1 MAGIVPAEDAQGI
14 EPLHAFVFGAG
25 DGQDGVERA
34 GHAQRAAGDARGLDL
49 LIAPEALCAGKAIVA
64 GGDADADTRC
74 GGGVIDLG
82 HALVVIRAAGKA
94 EGEVRTVD
102 AEGDGVFNGSDE
114 IIEIA
119 VAALVKDL
127 HDDKL
132 CLRRD
137 AEGRHIELLLIR
149 FGQVARNDTGNVCAV
164 AHHSVVIGAEVGL
177 AVGIVEAKR
186 DLAAVINGV
195 KRRGLIQLF
204 GMQGLAVEDGCDV
217 FLAVGNGVRIGG
229 FLGERRVLEAQAG
242 VDDGDAHAGAV
253 IARVPCGVRAHTG
266 GRELHVRADLR
277 GVRLHGIDLR
287 HGVARGKED
296 LLDARQLAE
305 RFHIAIGNRGGNSV
319 RHEGELTSDLDAVA
333 KLLLR
338 DGKDGGLAVLHALHG
353 GQLCLAEALAQL
365 NGHAVHLTDGR
376 GLKRDDNLDL
386 VVLLVGL
393 AHNSDLVAVAV
404 ILAAQ
409 DRLHGIGIG
418 RRFLRVIFAA
428 DQCLTVVC
436 RDGAFRAI
444 GQRGQ
449 RLGLR
454 CAEGAAGN
462 IGILRCLARVD
473 PSVGGLVYIGIARR
487 DVGGLA
493 VCGIDDLAGRLLRLR
508 SALHCTGRG
517 HTEKAERHCQA
528 KDKRHQLFRQRFH
541 IFPPC
546 NFYSLAGFSAQRE

>member
-1 MAGIVPAEDAQGI
+1 M
-14 EPLHAFVFGAG
+14 
-25 DGQDGVERA
+25 
-34 GHAQRAAGDARGLDL
+34 
-49 LIAPEALCAGKAIVA
+49 
-64 GGDADADTRC
+64 
-74 GGGVIDLG
+74 
-82 HALVVIRAAGKA
+82 
-94 EGEVRTVD
+94 
-102 AEGDGVFNGSDE
+102 
-114 IIEIA
+114 
-119 VAALVKDL
+119 
-127 HDDKL
+127 
-132 CLRRD
+132 
-137 AEGRHIELLLIR
+137 
-149 FGQVARNDTGNVCAV
+149 
-164 AHHSVVIGAEVGL
+164 AHHGVVIGAEVGL

-204 GMQGLAVEDGCDV
+204 GMQGLAVEDGRDV
-217 FLAVGNGVRIGG
+217 ILAVGDGVRIGG

-242 VDDGDAHAGAV
+242 VNDGDAHAGAV

-305 RFHIAIGNRGGNSV
+305 RFHIAIGNRGGNGV
-319 RHEGELTSDLDAVA
+319 RHKGELTSDLDAVA